1 MSISAPPA
9 TPQASLRQV
18 WLGVFDVTLEHRS
31 DDALLLRSTAE
42 LGDYPRTLR
51 SRLEPLEYWAASS
64 PRARVCRTAK
74 AQLCAMLS
82 EVRRIAAALLER
94 ELSAEGPMA
103 ILSAMT
109 SSTRFSGLASCT
121 PAFPYSLMSSDF
133 GKLREILAHKGV
145 AGRTQSGQKPAFSG
159 RNLCGR
165 RD

>member
-1 MSISAPPA
+1 M
-9 TPQASLRQV
+9 TPFYSDRPRSS
-18 WLGVFDVTLEHRS
+18 VTIRGRS
-31 DDALLLRSTAE
+31 DRDW
-42 LGDYPRTLR
+42 
-51 SRLEPLEYWAASS
+51 SRWNTGRRVAH
-64 PRARVCRTAK
+64 ARVFV
-74 AQLCAMLS
+74 AQRRLSYAQLS

-109 SSTRFSGLASCT
+109 SSTRFSGLAPCT

-159 RNLCGR
+159 RNLDAGAATDEISCEIR
-165 RD
+165 